1 MKKILEIIPFFIV
14 TIPLFLIIHIE
25 GKYHNLI
32 TYKFVWK
39 EITELFAAPLI
50 ITGILFLAFRD
61 FRKSAVFALPV
72 ILVFYFFSDL
82 KDFLNKWNSKIFL
95 SSYSFL
101 LPLLI
106 FALIGVLLAIKKSKS
121 DFRNIFLYVNIL
133 FFVLIIYEAGA
144 MATGKSFNTGQKDP
158 STSAAGYNP
167 CDSCDRPDI
176 YYLVFDAYTSSDVL
190 RSEFKYDNSDLDSFL
205 SKRNFFMV
213 RKSTSNYNLTPFS
226 IGSTFNFDYLHSL
239 NTEKDFFLNEYLPGV
254 SIVYN
259 SDLIKILRKEAYTI
273 FNHSIFDFASAS
285 STIPHFDVWELDLV
299 YKRHNIFRKI
309 DADIGWLIRR
319 QLGIINKSSA
329 NVSAD
334 VQYKVERDKHVTNT
348 LSALFKTIETKA
360 KSPAFI
366 YAHILLPHSPYT
378 YDSLGNKLPL
388 TGPALTPEDK
398 KAAYVGQVAYVNQIM
413 KKMVDS
419 IFRNSKNNFIII
431 LQGDH
436 GARYQGEEN
445 KKNLEFA
452 NLNAM
457 YFYNQDYRL
466 LHDSLSNVN
475 TFRVIFNTFFG
486 KNYPLLK
493 DRSYFLRY
501 R

>member
-1 MKKILEIIPFFIV
+1 M

-39 EITELFAAPLI
+39 EIAELFAAPFI
-50 ITGILFLAFRD
+50 ITGIFFLVLRN

-82 KDFLNKWNSKIFL
+82 KDFLNKWNSQVFF

-101 LPLLI
+101 LPLVI
-106 FALIGVLLAIKKSKS
+106 FTLIGVFIAIKKSKS

-133 FFVLIIYEAGA
+133 FFLLIIYEAGTI
-144 MATGKSFNTGQKDP
+144 ATGISSNPVQKVD
-158 STSAAGYNP
+158 STSAARYNP
-167 CDSCDRPDI
+167 CDSCVRPDI

-190 RSEFKYDNSDLDSFL
+190 RAEFSYDNSRLDSFL
-205 SKRNFFMV
+205 KEKKFFMV

-254 SIVYN
+254 STVYN
-259 SDLIKILRKEAYTI
+259 SDLIKILEKQGYTI
-273 FNHSIFDFASAS
+273 FNHSIFDFASAH
-285 STIPHFDVWELDLV
+285 STIPHFDVWELNLV

-309 DADIGWLIRR
+309 NADIGWLIRR
-319 QLGIINKSSA
+319 QLGITNNARA
-329 NVSAD
+329 NVNSD
-334 VQYKVERDKHVTNT
+334 VQYKIQRDKHVTNT
-348 LSALFKTIETKA
+348 LSALFETIGTKT

-388 TGPALTPEDK
+388 TGPPLTPENK
-398 KAAYVGQVAYVNQIM
+398 KVAYVGQVAFVNQII
-413 KKMVDS
+413 KKTVDS
-419 IFRNSKNNFIII
+419 IFRNSKNNFVII

-436 GARYQGEEN
+436 GARFQDDEN

-466 LHDSLSNVN
+466 LHDSISNVN
-475 TFRVIFNTFFG
+475 TFRVIFNTFFD

-493 DRSYFLRY
+493 DQSYFLQY